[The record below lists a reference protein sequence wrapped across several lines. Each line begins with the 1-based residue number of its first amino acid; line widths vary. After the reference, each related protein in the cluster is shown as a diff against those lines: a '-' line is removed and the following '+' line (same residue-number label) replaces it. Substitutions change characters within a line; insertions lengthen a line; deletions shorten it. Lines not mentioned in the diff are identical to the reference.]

1 MVGAPIDDS
10 SAREP
15 GVLASRLG
23 RRLVALFVGAALL
36 PLMAFAAIA
45 LHHVSGQLEM
55 ETERVL
61 HNGAKTAGMGVAA
74 RLSQAA
80 GDLRLVRAAIAD
92 ADDSAA
98 ALHRA
103 GLDAFLA
110 QRFDSVWRTT
120 TRRTDALLGEPPPA
134 PVELDAAQ
142 QAHIAAGLPIV
153 RMLPDSADAS
163 MEMLLDPE
171 RPELGTLG
179 GVIRSQWLWQI
190 DELRIPGAEV
200 VVFESFGRPLFGS
213 VADLPGAS
221 PLLAAASMQ
230 PASGSFAWQV
240 AGEPHLA
247 RYWRVFL
254 RPQYGFDLLVVQ
266 SRAETEAFAGT
277 RGFQRWFVLT
287 SSLALLAVLL
297 ISLSQVRRQLRPLQ
311 AIRGAAQRVARGDY
325 RARVAVA
332 GRDEFGELAVAFNHM
347 TGEIEENI
355 RRREA
360 TERDLVASRDAALAA
375 ARAKAEFVTNVS
387 HEFRTP
393 MTEILGAAEIL
404 AKVDGLDD
412 AAREEFSAIALSG
425 ARKLARMID
434 DVLELGGSAGWTLEP
449 CDLGATVREAVEATT
464 SEVRERVRLQVPADD
479 LCVDAVAHRLTDS
492 WLRLLDNAAKFSAA
506 DTPID
511 VRVRR
516 DGAEVVVEVVD
527 RGVGISRLDLDRV
540 FEPFLQVGRDQL
552 TDKAHGAG
560 LGLSIV
566 RNTVERHGGRIEVDS
581 ELGAGTT
588 FVVRLPLVR
597 KADAAGSADRLA
609 Q

>member
-1 MVGAPIDDS
+1 MTTPAAAMVSTAPS
-10 SAREP
+10 EP
-15 GVLASRLG
+15 GVLASRIG

-36 PLMAFAAIA
+36 PLMTFAAIA
-45 LHHVSGQLEM
+45 LHHVSGQLEL

-92 ADDSAA
+92 APQPAA
-98 ALHRA
+98 ALRRA
-103 GLDAFLA
+103 GLDGFLS
-110 QRFDSVWRTT
+110 QRFDAVWRAASG
-120 TRRTDALLGEPPPA
+120 RVESLFGAAPPGS
-134 PVELDAAQ
+134 VELDPAQ
-142 QAHIAAGLPIV
+142 QAHVAAGLPIV
-153 RMLPDSADAS
+153 RMLRDSSAAS
-163 MEMLLDPE
+163 MEMLLDSS

-179 GVIRSQWLWQI
+179 GVIRSEWLWEL

-200 VVFESFGRPLFGS
+200 VVYENFGRPLFGS
-213 VADLPGAS
+213 VELPGAA
-221 PLLAAASMQ
+221 PLLAAAALQ
-230 PASGSFAWQV
+230 PASGGFSWQV

-287 SSLALLAVLL
+287 SCLALLAVLL
-297 ISLSQVRRQLRPLQ
+297 LSLSQVRRQLRPLQ
-311 AIRGAAQRVARGDY
+311 AIRAAAQRVARGDY
-325 RARVAVA
+325 RARVSVA
-332 GRDEFGELAVAFNHM
+332 GRDEFGELAAAFNHM

-360 TERDLVASRDAALAA
+360 TERDLLASRDAALAA
-375 ARAKAEFVTNVS
+375 ARAKSEFVTNVS

-404 AKVDGLDD
+404 AKVDDLDD
-412 AAREEFSAIALSG
+412 AAREEFSAITLSG

-434 DVLELGGSAGWTLEP
+434 DVLELGGSAGWTLAP
-449 CDLGATVREAVEATT
+449 CDLVDTVRNAVAAMAG
-464 SEVRERVRLQVPADD
+464 EVRGRVRLQLPSDE
-479 LCVDAVAHRLTDS
+479 LRVDGVAHRLTDT
-492 WLRLLDNAAKFSAA
+492 WLRLLDNAAKFSADDA
-506 DTPID
+506 PIE

-516 DGAEVVVEVVD
+516 EASEVVVEIAD
-527 RGVGISRLDLDRV
+527 RGVGISRLDQDRI

-597 KADAAGSADRLA
+597 KA
-609 Q
+609 